1 MTRSSSSLVWS
12 RIWRTPNAVLV
23 ALLLGLVAVYR
34 AILSPLKRTPTC
46 RFVPTC
52 SEYAAEALRT
62 RGFVVGGALATW
74 RILRCQPFCKAGFD
88 PVPHAGQH
96 VCARAEEHV

>member
-1 MTRSSSSLVWS
+1 MTRSPFSCL
-12 RIWRTPNAVLV
+12 WRAPNALLV

-34 AILSPLKRTPTC
+34 AILSPLKRMPTC

-52 SEYAAEALRT
+52 SEYAADALRT
-62 RGFVVGGALATW
+62 RGVVVGGVLAVW
-74 RILRCQPFCKAGFD
+74 RILRCQPLCKGGFD

-96 VCARAEEHV
+96 SCARCEEHV